1 MSESAISLT
10 ESLKNILHAQGAADT
25 GMADI
30 TCLGIEH
37 YPHAV
42 SICVKL
48 LDSVIDEI
56 DTEPTQT
63 YYAHYKAVNGLL
75 NELSLRCAMHLEQQG
90 WKAYPI
96 AASLSTM
103 QKEEYRA
110 NFPHKTAATLAGLGS
125 IGKNGLF
132 LHRQFGPRVRLATV
146 LTDAPLSCGMPVT
159 KSDCGSCD
167 LCVKACPAGALH
179 GINWTQKIS
188 REMIYDPRMCS
199 DFMGAHFGQIGR
211 GFVCGICMAVC
222 PKGEQSKREGSNEI
236 Y

>member
-1 MSESAISLT
+1 MNENKTVSQNSVRSLLL
-10 ESLKNILHAQGAADT
+10 SYGASDAGT
-25 GMADI
+25 ADI
-30 TCLGIEH
+30 TRLEIAG
-37 YPHAV
+37 YPRAV

-56 DTEPTQT
+56 DSEPTQA

-75 NELSLRCAMHLEQQG
+75 NELSLRCAMHLEQRG
-90 WKAYPI
+90 WRAYPI
-96 AASLSTM
+96 AASQSTA
-103 QKEEYRA
+103 QREEYRA

-132 LHRQFGPRVRLATV
+132 LHEGFGPRVRLATV
-146 LTDAPLSCGMPVT
+146 LTDAPLSCGTPVT
-159 KSDCGSCD
+159 DSVCGSCT
-167 LCVKACPAGALH
+167 LCVNACPAGALH
-179 GINWTQKIS
+179 GKNWTQNTP

-222 PKGEQSKREGSNEI
+222 PKGK
-236 Y
+236 